1 MSEEIQEDTKLRPGG
16 RIGRRD
22 FLAGFILGIESIP
35 DAMASAIL
43 AGVNPIHGLYAVMLS
58 TPIGALF
65 AGSVFMSVQTTSALS
80 LIVFDVSVVH
90 EGEEGIWAL
99 FTLAILVGV
108 FMVAFGLLK
117 LGSVLRFVPHSV
129 MTGFINGI
137 AVLIVMGQLSD
148 FTGYDSVGSNKLQQT
163 FDLIRNFDQFH
174 LQTLA
179 VGIATILLILF
190 FNRSKWKQFSFIIAL
205 ILASLIVPLFDWADV
220 TQVVDVSTLPDI
232 LPRPIIPDF
241 SFIPA
246 LIMPAISIAI
256 VGLVQGA
263 GIGQSYPNPD
273 GEYPDASQ
281 DFIGQGA
288 ANIAAGFFR
297 GMPVG
302 GSLSATS
309 LVVSAGARSRVA
321 NITAGVV
328 IAVTVILFGGF
339 IEKLAMPALAGLLI
353 VIGISTLQPE
363 EAVMVW
369 KTGPMQQLVMVA
381 TFISTLIMPLQYAV
395 FLGVVLSLF
404 LFVVRASNTMKLSQ
418 IELEEGEL
426 PIESPVPDELLPEQV
441 MVLVPAGSLFF
452 AAAPIFEEALPEIK
466 NADHSA
472 VIISLR
478 GYDTVGSTF
487 LTVLEKLNEDLIDH
501 DSKLFLAELNDALWD
516 QLTHTGHVRLFGR
529 DHVYEA
535 TERVGESIFKAYDD
549 AKKWVKEK

>member
-1 MSEEIQEDTKLRPGG
+1 MSEEIQEDTKLRSGG

-108 FMVAFGLLK
+108 FMIAFGLLK

>member
-369 KTGPMQQLVMVA
+369 KTGPMQQLVMAA

>member
-108 FMVAFGLLK
+108 FMIAFGLLK

-232 LPRPIIPDF
+232 LPRPIIPDL

>member
-108 FMVAFGLLK
+108 FMIAFGLLK

-232 LPRPIIPDF
+232 LPRPIIPDL

-452 AAAPIFEEALPEIK
+452 AAAPIFEEELPEIK

>member
-1 MSEEIQEDTKLRPGG
+1 MSEEIQEDTKLRSGG

-328 IAVTVILFGGF
+328 IAIGVIVFGRF
-339 IEKLAMPALAGLLI
+339 IEQLAMPALAGLLI

>member
-108 FMVAFGLLK
+108 FMIAFGLLK

>member
-1 MSEEIQEDTKLRPGG
+1 MSEEIQEDTKLRSGG

-108 FMVAFGLLK
+108 FMIAFGLLK

-137 AVLIVMGQLSD
+137 AVLIVMGQLGD

-452 AAAPIFEEALPEIK
+452 AAAPIFEEELPEIK

>member
-1 MSEEIQEDTKLRPGG
+1 MSEEIQEDTKLRSGG

-108 FMVAFGLLK
+108 FMIAFGLLK

-137 AVLIVMGQLSD
+137 AVLIVMGQLGD

>member
-108 FMVAFGLLK
+108 FMIAFGLLK

-369 KTGPMQQLVMVA
+369 KTGPMQQLVMAA

>member
-1 MSEEIQEDTKLRPGG
+1 MSEEIQEDTKLRSGG

-108 FMVAFGLLK
+108 FMIAFGLLK

-328 IAVTVILFGGF
+328 IAIGVIVFGRF
-339 IEKLAMPALAGLLI
+339 IEQLAMPALAGLLI

-369 KTGPMQQLVMVA
+369 KTGPMQQLVMAA